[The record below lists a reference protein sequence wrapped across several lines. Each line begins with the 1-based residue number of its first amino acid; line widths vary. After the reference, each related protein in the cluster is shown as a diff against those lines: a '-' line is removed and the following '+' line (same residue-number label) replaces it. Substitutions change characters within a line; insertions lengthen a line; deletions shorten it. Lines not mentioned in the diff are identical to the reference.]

1 MLRASPLRALRRA
14 ARRRPPCRRLS
25 ALPATMSAVAIE
37 TRAGA
42 PLLEMAEIRAA
53 GEDVTL
59 ALRPGVPLPEP
70 GPGEVLIKVEY
81 AGVNRPDCVQRK
93 GLYPPP
99 PGASPVLGLEVS
111 GTVVQLGAE
120 AGGSVQVGDRVCALV
135 AGGGYAEYA
144 AAPASCCLP
153 VPEGMGL
160 LEAAALPETFFT
172 VWTNVFQRGVKQG
185 AELQPGESILI
196 HGGTSGIGTTAI
208 QLASS
213 MGSTVYATAGSDDK
227 CAACVSL
234 GATAAINYREED
246 YVARVKELQGGRGV
260 DVILDMVGGDY
271 LAKNLSLLNR
281 RGRHVSIA
289 FLRGS
294 KVPEGFDFGRLLV
307 NNLTLSASTLR
318 PRAVSRAI
326 RPDHCRCLLLRL
338 IVARPRLHF
347 PPKIMGNDR
356 ANRWRRRRSSHRSCC
371 RRSGRC
377 WRAAAGRGRWRR

>member
-1 MLRASPLRALRRA
+1 MEPLPVGWTER
-14 ARRRPPCRRLS
+14 
-25 ALPATMSAVAIE
+25 
-37 TRAGA
+37 
-42 PLLEMAEIRAA
+42 LLEDGPAEGTVVYIRAA

-59 ALRPGVPLPEP
+59 ALRPGAPLPEP

-144 AAPASCCLP
+144 AAPASCGPP

-260 DVILDMVGGDY
+260 DVVLDMVGGEY

-318 PRAVSRAI
+318 PRAVSRTI
-326 RPDHCRCLLLRL
+326 RSVSVLRCS
-338 IVARPRLHF
+338 
-347 PPKIMGNDR
+347 D
-356 ANRWRRRRSSHRSCC
+356 C
-371 RRSGRC
+371 
-377 WRAAAGRGRWRR
+377 